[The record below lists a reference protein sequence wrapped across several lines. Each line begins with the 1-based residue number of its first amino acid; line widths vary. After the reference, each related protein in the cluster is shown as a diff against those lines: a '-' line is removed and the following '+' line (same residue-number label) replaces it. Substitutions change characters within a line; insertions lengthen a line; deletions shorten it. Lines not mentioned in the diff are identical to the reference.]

1 MNFSFNTSK
10 LISIAKIVSLSFSIF
25 FWDLNIKG
33 LDFRIAIFFLVFL
46 TLFDLSFMRS
56 IKNIDFF
63 FGLLVV
69 IFIAIHL
76 YLNLA
81 FDNQSIFFL
90 SKEIIYMLATYF
102 VIFFNLRFIRENFK
116 EILFFFIFCFIVSTI
131 INFLWIDYNILANI
145 YHLGI
150 SLSCSYIGGW
160 HGYTRFFFSEN
171 SHLAM
176 MSVPVIL
183 YFFLGFTL
191 NKFTLFKKFSI
202 LIFFF
207 FSIINYTL
215 TFLVGIILG
224 ILLVFISNL
233 KYIHQK
239 KIYIKIF
246 YLISL
251 CFFFL
256 ISDPECRSK
265 FYNSSSA
272 ITSENK
278 NLDLSSA
285 VFVNSLNI
293 AKVTITERPFGWG
306 LNRYEAAYVKYAIN
320 SKSIYKLDEYHS
332 KLFEWNLN
340 IKDASNNFA
349 KLVTEFGIFSLIIF
363 IYLVYFSFSSKASL
377 QEKLFLNSLIITQF
391 LRGAGYFNGGFL
403 ICMLIMLSISLSRKD
418 V

>member
-1 MNFSFNTSK
+1 MNLSFNTLK
-10 LISIAKIVSLSFSIF
+10 LISIAKIASFSFSIF

-33 LDFRIAIFFLVFL
+33 FDFRITIFFLAFL
-46 TLFDLSFMRS
+46 TLFHPSFMRF
-56 IKNIDFF
+56 IKNIYFF

-76 YLNLA
+76 YLNLT
-81 FDNQSIFFL
+81 FDNQTIFFFP
-90 SKEIIYMLATYF
+90 KEIIYILVTYF
-102 VIFFNLRFIRENFK
+102 VIFFNLEFIRENLK
-116 EILFFFIFCFIVSTI
+116 EILFFFIFCFIISTI
-131 INFLWIDYNILANI
+131 INFLWIDYNNLANI
-145 YHLGI
+145 YYRGI

-160 HGYTRFFFSEN
+160 HGYTRFFFNEN

-176 MSVPVIL
+176 MSVPVFL
-183 YFFLGFTL
+183 YFFLGFEL
-191 NKFTLFKKFSI
+191 NKLTLFKKFFI
-202 LIFFF
+202 IIFFL

-224 ILLVFISNL
+224 ILSVFISNL

-239 KIYIKIF
+239 EIYIKILF
-246 YLISL
+246 LISL

-256 ISDPECRSK
+256 ISDPECRNK

-272 ITSENK
+272 ITTENK

-306 LNRYEAAYVKYAIN
+306 LNRYEVAYTKYIIN
-320 SKSIYKLDEYHS
+320 NKSIYKLDEYHS
-332 KLFEWNLN
+332 ELFKWNLN

-349 KLVTEFGIFSLIIF
+349 KLVTEFGFFSLIIF
-363 IYLVYFSFSSKASL
+363 MYLVYFSFSSKASL
-377 QEKLFLNSLIITQF
+377 QEKLFLNSLIISQF

-403 ICMLIMLSISLSRKD
+403 ICLLIMLSISLSRKD